1 MLQEY
6 FQTIKSVFK
15 QLTNKQLYTH
25 TRIPHHFSM
34 VRAHQGYSGSL
45 LPENPD
51 AKLVDKPLKK
61 EENSII

>member
-1 MLQEY
+1 
-6 FQTIKSVFK
+6 
-15 QLTNKQLYTH
+15 
-25 TRIPHHFSM
+25 M
-34 VRAHQGYSGSL
+34 VRAHQRYSGSL